1 MGDSAWL
8 RNGKRAVRF
17 AAEGLRS
24 VARPL
29 EYRLLGRALVL
40 AALVGVGAGLVGAA
54 FAAALDAGF
63 RLILEEMGG
72 AQLLRAAGE
81 EAPGATS
88 TPPVL
93 WLLALLPAAGGL
105 LAGLI
110 ARAVPEVA
118 GGGGDATVEAFHLG
132 GARFRRRVLPAKFA
146 ASLASLATGG
156 AGGREGPAM
165 QLGAS
170 VGSLVAHLVP
180 VNPRERRI
188 LFVAGIAAGLS
199 SVFRT
204 PLGAALLATEV
215 LYRDDFE
222 SEALVP
228 SVLASVVAFAVSSSM
243 LGTRTLFGDL
253 PDYRFSPLHLP
264 LYVGLAVV
272 AALGGAAFVGAL
284 DLVRAGARRSRLPRW
299 ASPAVGGLLVGAGL
313 LVLHAS
319 GLAKV
324 ARVPAT
330 AAVLGGGYGLAQLA
344 VIPQAGMAGW
354 GAVAALAL
362 LAALRLL
369 ATSLTIGS
377 GGSAGDFAPSLV
389 LGALLGGAFGHA
401 AAAMVGDPSIAP
413 GAFAIVGMGAFYGA
427 IAHVPLS
434 ALVLVSELAGDY
446 HLLVPLMLA
455 TGAAHLALRRV
466 RLYRSQEFTARRSAG
481 AEGVSPG
488 ERLTVRQAMALAPRV
503 LDAAAPAAAIRTLV
517 QEAPEQQVIP
527 VVDAAGRYV
536 GLVGTPALLLLA
548 LEPRLPGLVAVD
560 LAGPPVALE
569 PDDTLDS
576 AADRMADAGVAQ
588 IPVCQDGQVIGLVG
602 QADVVR
608 ARRGGAG

>member
-1 MGDSAWL
+1 
-8 RNGKRAVRF
+8 
-17 AAEGLRS
+17 
-24 VARPL
+24 
-29 EYRLLGRALVL
+29 
-40 AALVGVGAGLVGAA
+40 
-54 FAAALDAGF
+54 
-63 RLILEEMGG
+63 
-72 AQLLRAAGE
+72 
-81 EAPGATS
+81 
-88 TPPVL
+88 VL

-180 VNPRERRI
+180 VNPRERRV

-253 PDYRFSPLHLP
+253 PDYRFLPLHLP

-299 ASPAVGGLLVGAGL
+299 ASPAVGGLLLGAGL
-313 LVLHAS
+313 LVLQAT

-330 AAVLGGGYGLAQLA
+330 AAV
-344 VIPQAGMAGW
+344 IPQAGMVGW

-401 AAAMVGDPSIAP
+401 AAAIVGDPSIAP

-488 ERLTVRQAMALAPRV
+488 GRLTVRQAMALAPRV

-536 GLVGTPALLLLA
+536 GLVRTPALLLLA
-548 LEPRLPGLVAVD
+548 MEPRLPGLVAAD

-569 PDDTLDS
+569 PDDTLDA